1 MVQMAEQVLPLLYL
15 EQLQLMLAVV
25 VAVLTHIPQ
34 ALAV

>member
-15 EQLQLMLAVV
+15 EQLQLMLVV
-25 VAVLTHIPQ
+25 EVVVLTHIPQ